1 MNSVRRLAVCT
12 LLGTLSSPALAQA
25 ANDPPAADRPDFEA
39 LKASGAERSRYA
51 SKQPETSAGLAPQ
64 ADLEGFR
71 REVAP
76 ILSGACFRCH
86 GPDRQRGGVRIDDMD
101 PDLFAGED
109 VDWWLEVLA
118 VVTNGEM
125 PPADEANLSDEDR
138 GKIIEWLSGEVQGA
152 SSARRAE
159 HGHSSFRRMT
169 RYEYDYA
176 LQDLLGLPAGYTAD
190 LLPDPVSEDGFQ
202 NSSESLHISAMQLQA
217 YLEASRSALRSAIA
231 VGDPPPTLHWGVHA
245 DQVAALEWKRQEEQ
259 LDKIR
264 ERHKD
269 DPETLE
275 KKLGDQLAKNEKRPG
290 GAHYEELATG
300 RFAAQSWHYSKGRFA
315 WAPES
320 SPPTLPKTGDTVAVV
335 PRGRGLIIELG
346 DQLPLEGVMR
356 VTVEACRADLDHK
369 GDPSLQ
375 LHFGWRA
382 SNDSRAVFRVS
393 SEDHIVDAAPGSPQT
408 YQWDVPMGPVYPRN
422 SVRGTNKMGDLPS
435 PSEYIKLVNGSLSGG
450 PLHVHSVHVAGPV
463 HEQWPSPSHTRIL
476 GTADEEISELDRA
489 RSALTGFLPQAW
501 RRVPSEEE
509 IQRKLELFERMRPE
523 FTSFEGAMIEVLAS
537 VLASPN
543 FLYISTAG
551 PTEHSSDRDS
561 ASISGRLSDPELA
574 ARLAMFLWC
583 SVPDSELAST
593 ARQNRLSE
601 PAVLRAQIDRMLGDE
616 KATRFSQQFVRQW
629 LDLSLLDYLQ
639 IDGKLYPGFSAELK
653 ESMIEEPIAF
663 FHETLRGDHS
673 VLEFLHSDFSVL
685 NERLAKHYGVDGVE
699 GNHFRRVEL
708 DPEQGRGGLLVQ
720 AGLLAMNSDG
730 KDSHPLKRGIWML
743 ERLLNDPP
751 PPPPPA
757 VPEIDL
763 TDPEIAKMTL
773 KERIEQHR
781 DHAACM
787 SCHAKIDPWG
797 IAFENFD
804 AVGSWRDEV
813 AGKPVDAVG
822 VLFNGQEL
830 DGMDGLKAFLLENRQ
845 DQFVRA
851 LVHKLTT
858 FALGRP
864 LSFQDR
870 AAIDGITGEVRRHG
884 DGLAT
889 MVQLIAT
896 SDLFLSK

>member
-1 MNSVRRLAVCT
+1 MSYVRSLAVCT
-12 LLGTLSSPALAQA
+12 LLGATLGLAHGQA
-25 ANDPPAADRPDFEA
+25 ANDPAVDRPDFEA
-39 LKASGAERSRYA
+39 LKASGAEISRFLGAQPDGATKA
-51 SKQPETSAGLAPQ
+51 SPK
-64 ADLEGFR
+64 ADLDGFR
-71 REVAP
+71 QEVAP
-76 ILSGACFRCH
+76 ILAEACYRCH
-86 GPDRQRGGVRIDDMD
+86 GPDRQKGGVRIDDMD
-101 PDLFAGED
+101 PDLYAGED
-109 VDWWLEVLA
+109 VDWWLEVQA

-125 PPADEANLSDEDR
+125 PPADEASLSDADR
-138 GKIIEWLSGEVQGA
+138 SKIIEWLANEVQGA
-152 SSARRAE
+152 SSARRSE

-169 RYEYDYA
+169 RYEFDYA
-176 LQDLLGLPAGYTAD
+176 LQDLLGLPHGYTAD

-217 YLEASRSALRSAIA
+217 YLDASRSALRSAIA
-231 VGDPPPTLHWGVHA
+231 VGDPPPTLHWAVHA
-245 DQVAALEWKRQEEQ
+245 SDAAAVEWKRQDDQ
-259 LDKIR
+259 LAGLRKK
-264 ERHKD
+264 HKD

-275 KKLGDQLAKNEKRPG
+275 KKLAEQHAKNAKRPG

-300 RFAAQSWHYSKGRFA
+300 RLAHQSWHYSKGKFA
-315 WAPES
+315 WAPEA
-320 SPPTLPKTGDTVAVV
+320 SPRALPETAGTVAVV
-335 PRGRGLIIELG
+335 PRGRGLLVELG
-346 DQLPLEGVMR
+346 DQLPLEGILR
-356 VTVEACRADLDHK
+356 VTVEASRAKLDDK
-369 GDPSLQ
+369 ASPSLQ
-375 LHFGWRA
+375 LRFGWRA
-382 SNDSRAVFRVS
+382 SNDSRAVFRIS
-393 SEDHIVDAAPGSPQT
+393 AEDRVVDAAPGSPQT

-435 PSEYIKLVNGSLSGG
+435 PSEYIKLVNASLSGG
-450 PLHVHSVHVAGPV
+450 PLHIHSVRVAGPV
-463 HEQWPSPSHTRIL
+463 HEQWPSASHTRIL
-476 GTADEEISELDRA
+476 GTPEDGVSELERA
-489 RSALTGFLPQAW
+489 RSVLAGFLPQAW
-501 RRVPSEEE
+501 RRTPSSEE
-509 IQRKLELFERMRPE
+509 IQRKLSLFERLRPE
-523 FTSFEGAMIEVLAS
+523 FASFEGAMVEVLAS

-543 FLYISTAG
+543 FLYLSTAEPAG
-551 PTEHSSDRDS
+551 DSAGGDRDP
-561 ASISGRLSDPELA
+561 AGGRLSDPELA

-583 SVPDSELAST
+583 SVPDAELASV
-593 ARQNRLSE
+593 AGQDRLSE
-601 PAVLRAQIDRMLGDE
+601 PAVLLAQIGRMLADE
-616 KATRFSQQFVRQW
+616 KAKRFSRQFVRQW

-639 IDGKLYPGFSAELK
+639 VDKKLYPKFSAELR
-653 ESMIEEPIAF
+653 EAMAEEPIAF
-663 FHETLRGDHS
+663 FRATLQHDHS
-673 VLEFLHSDFSVL
+673 VLEFLHSDYSVL
-685 NERLAKHYGVDGVE
+685 NERLARHYGLAGVE
-699 GNHFRRVEL
+699 GNHFRRVDL
-708 DPEQGRGGLLVQ
+708 GPEQGRGGLLVQ

-822 VLFNGQEL
+822 LLFNGQEL

-851 LVHKLTT
+851 LVHKLTI

-870 AAIDGITGEVRRHG
+870 AAIDGITAEVRRRG

-889 MVQLIAT
+889 MVEQIAT
-896 SDLFLSK
+896 SALFLSK